1 MNQLIS
7 YTQTSY
13 GTYKVV
19 IKDAYGDLHT
29 VRTNDVEAI
38 DRIREAGRNM
48 TYNDAGRARL
58 SYEALR
64 NELADALAAVN
75 NI

>member
-1 MNQLIS
+1 MNTLIS
-7 YTQTSY
+7 FTQTSY

-19 IKDAYGDLHT
+19 IKDAYGELHT

-48 TYNDAGRARL
+48 ASNNDGT
-58 SYEALR
+58 YEALR

>member
-1 MNQLIS
+1 MNKLIT

-13 GTYKVV
+13 GTYTV
-19 IKDAYGDLHT
+19 IIEDAHGDRYT
-29 VRTNDVEAI
+29 VRTNEVEAI

-48 TYNDAGRARL
+48 ASNNDGT
-58 SYEALR
+58 YEALR
-64 NELADALAAVN
+64 TELADALAAVN

>member
-1 MNQLIS
+1 MNKLIT

-13 GTYKVV
+13 GTYKV
-19 IKDAYGDLHT
+19 IIEDAHGDRHT
-29 VRTNDVEAI
+29 VKTHEVDAI

-48 TYNDAGRARL
+48 ASNDDGT
-58 SYEALR
+58 YEALR
-64 NELADALAAVN
+64 NELADTLALVN

>member
-1 MNQLIS
+1 MNTLIS
-7 YTQTSY
+7 FTQTAY

-19 IKDAYGDLHT
+19 IKDAYGELHT

-48 TYNDAGRARL
+48 AYNDDGT
-58 SYEALR
+58 YEALR
-64 NELADALAAVN
+64 NKLADALAAVN

>member
-1 MNQLIS
+1 MNKLIT

-13 GTYKVV
+13 GTYTV
-19 IKDAYGDLHT
+19 IIEDAHGERHT
-29 VRTNDVEAI
+29 VRTNEVEAI

-48 TYNDAGRARL
+48 AYNDDGT
-58 SYEALR
+58 YDALR
-64 NELADALAAVN
+64 NELADSLALVN

>member
-1 MNQLIS
+1 MNKLIS
-7 YTQTSY
+7 YTQKSY
-13 GTYKVV
+13 GIYTV
-19 IKDAYGDLHT
+19 IIEDAHGDRHAI
-29 VRTNDVEAI
+29 RTNDVEAI

-48 TYNDAGRARL
+48 AYNDAGRARL

-64 NELADALAAVN
+64 NELADSLALVN

>member
-1 MNQLIS
+1 MNKLIS

-13 GTYKVV
+13 GTYKVL
-19 IKDAYGDLHT
+19 IEDAHGDRHT
-29 VRTNDVEAI
+29 VRTHDVEAI

-48 TYNDAGRARL
+48 ASNNDGT
-58 SYEALR
+58 YEALR
-64 NELADALAAVN
+64 NELADALALVN

>member
-1 MNQLIS
+1 MNTLIS
-7 YTQTSY
+7 FTQTSY

-19 IKDAYGDLHT
+19 IKDAYGELHT

-48 TYNDAGRARL
+48 AYNNDGT
-58 SYEALR
+58 YEALR

>member
-1 MNQLIS
+1 MNTLIS
-7 YTQTSY
+7 FTQTAY

-19 IKDAYGDLHT
+19 IKDAYGELHT

-48 TYNDAGRARL
+48 AYNDDGTC
-58 SYEALR
+58 EALR
-64 NELADALAAVN
+64 DELADCLAAAN

>member
-1 MNQLIS
+1 MNKLIT
-7 YTQTSY
+7 YTQKSY
-13 GTYKVV
+13 GTYTV
-19 IKDAYGDLHT
+19 IIEDAYGDRHT
-29 VRTNDVEAI
+29 VRTNEVEAI

-48 TYNDAGRARL
+48 ASNDDG

-64 NELADALAAVN
+64 NELADTLALVN

>member
-1 MNQLIS
+1 MNKLIS

-13 GTYKVV
+13 GTYKV
-19 IKDAYGDLHT
+19 IIEDAYGDRHT
-29 VRTNDVEAI
+29 VRTNEVEAI

-48 TYNDAGRARL
+48 ASNNDGT
-58 SYEALR
+58 YEALR
-64 NELADALAAVN
+64 NELADSLALVN

>member
-1 MNQLIS
+1 MNKLIT

-13 GTYKVV
+13 GTYKV
-19 IKDAYGDLHT
+19 IIEDAHGDRHT
-29 VRTNDVEAI
+29 VRTNEVEAI

-48 TYNDAGRARL
+48 ASNNDGT
-58 SYEALR
+58 YEALR
-64 NELADALAAVN
+64 NELADTLALVN